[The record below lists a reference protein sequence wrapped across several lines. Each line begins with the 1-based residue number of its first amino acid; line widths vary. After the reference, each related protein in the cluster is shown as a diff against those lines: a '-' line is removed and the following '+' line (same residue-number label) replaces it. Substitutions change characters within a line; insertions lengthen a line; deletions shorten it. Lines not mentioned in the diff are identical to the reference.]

1 LGGKDSDVL
10 GDGLGKD
17 SVYGG
22 SGADNLIGQ
31 GGLDH
36 FYGGSGADLVQ
47 SKDIPAVQDFVNC
60 GPGTDTVSADT
71 ADIVNDN
78 CERVN

>member
-1 LGGKDSDVL
+1 
-10 GDGLGKD
+10 
-17 SVYGG
+17 
-22 SGADNLIGQ
+22 
-31 GGLDH
+31 
-36 FYGGSGADLVQ
+36 
-47 SKDIPAVQDFVNC
+47 VNC